1 MFYPSSLKRAFALV
15 LGTALSSSAFAL
27 PDIPVYLKESVSP
40 NILLTLDDSGS
51 MAWGYMP
58 DSLDQLTDTNRF
70 LANSFNPIQYDPRVT
85 AKYSLPSKADGTL
98 YDTAFTAAWHDG
110 LLRVNTTPL
119 NLSTSYM
126 PTSSYTPGD
135 ASHTTIGTAQAAYYY
150 VYDTTLGTC
159 APVGTD
165 NDGCYKKVVVSAT
178 SGPGATDERQ
188 KFANWYSFY
197 RTRNLLVRS
206 ALLVALA
213 DADSH
218 IRFGWQAL
226 NTCQGGWGG
235 SSCTNVLGTSYA
247 NGMAAFNATQRQRL
261 YGWAAGLP
269 ASGGTPLQD
278 AFVRAGNYFRTT
290 DNNSPYRDTPGSTS
304 TAQNACRLSYHVAL
318 TDGIWNSSTTAAV
331 GNSDGTAV
339 TLPDGVAYTPA
350 APYTGASSDS
360 IADLA
365 FSHWSADM
373 QPGIANTSPA
383 YSITGNT
390 TAPTTWPA
398 SEYRNPRNDPA
409 TWQHLVTYTVG
420 LGLANVLT
428 NPQWQGS
435 TFGSDLSGNGYQQFA
450 TGAAAWPAT
459 AANAIPGNV
468 YDLWHAAING
478 RGEFFSANNPKQ
490 VYDAFQSVLARISA
504 RSGTVGNV
512 ATSAAYIL
520 TDSLAY
526 QSSFATTT
534 WSGTVSAQ
542 RINRDGSIGAEVWNT
557 NTTLAA
563 TINYTT
569 RNLYTRQLKTTANPN
584 PGVIAFNWASM
595 NAETKVALLTEDT
608 VKWLAGDQTHE
619 QNDITCTTGC
629 IFRQRARL
637 LGDVLGSGV
646 SVSSDQDFGYK
657 TATWAGGGS
666 SYRTY
671 LAAKTARTPAVLVG
685 ANDGFVH
692 VLHANTGTELF
703 AYAPGAVVDKLWR
716 LAEPVYVKKA
726 FVDGPITIGDAYI
739 GSAWATYAVGTLGAG
754 AKSVYALD
762 VTNPSSMAAGSVK
775 WEFTHASL
783 GFVLSKPIIAR
794 LPNGVWVTIFSGGYE
809 SGDNSTSLFIVNLA
823 TGALIANLP
832 ATKSTDACGA
842 TPLAATAKGLGAPR
856 AFTTLDGD
864 FFIYAGDLW
873 GHLWR
878 FEYVS
883 SSGGQ
888 LATSY
893 SGSPM
898 FKACNGSSQ
907 AQAITAAPSVISLGA
922 SPFVYFGTGR
932 LFDSGD
938 TALSTANT
946 FYAVLDDNVAQSLSR
961 AALLGQQTI
970 SSLSATARG
979 ITSNA
984 INLVQKR
991 GWFVDLPTTGE
1002 RVVSSPVFIDERV
1015 AFNTLIPATEACESK
1030 GTSWL
1035 FEVNTLSGASAPEP
1049 VLDLNG
1055 DGKFTNADKV
1065 LVGGTYV
1072 VPAAKAIEATVSGI
1086 TTVKSSD
1093 RPERGAVNAGAGLCA
1108 GGKVNLITS
1117 NVYTPGYTTT
1127 CTPGATFRSGW
1138 RQMR

>member
-1 MFYPSSLKRAFALV
+1 MFYPASLKRAIALL
-15 LGTALSSSAFAL
+15 LGTALSSSAWAL

-58 DSLDQLTDTNRF
+58 DSLSSLTGTTRF

-85 AKYSLPSKADGTL
+85 TKYPLPPKADGTL
-98 YDTAFTAAWHDG
+98 YDTAFTAAWLDG
-110 LLRVNTTPL
+110 FLRVNNTPL
-119 NLSTSYM
+119 DLSTSYR
-126 PTSSYTPGD
+126 PTSSYTPGNTTQ
-135 ASHTTIGTAQAAYYY
+135 STIGTAQAAYYY

-159 APVGTD
+159 APVGTG
-165 NDGCYKKVVVSAT
+165 NDGCYRKVVVSAT

-188 KFANWYSFY
+188 RFANWYSFY
-197 RTRNLLVRS
+197 RTRNLLLRS
-206 ALLVALA
+206 SLLVALA
-213 DADSH
+213 DADAN
-218 IRFGWQAL
+218 IRFAWQSL

-247 NGMAAFNATQRQRL
+247 NGMAAFNATQKQRL

-269 ASGGTPLQD
+269 ASGGTPLRN
-278 AFVRAGNYFRTT
+278 AFVRAGNYFRST
-290 DNNSPYRDTPGSTS
+290 DTNSPYRDTPGSAS
-304 TAQNACRLSYHVAL
+304 TAANACRLSYHVAL
-318 TDGIWNSSTTAAV
+318 TDGVWNGTLDQTPAP
-331 GNSDGTAV
+331 GNSDSTAGA
-339 TLPDGVAYTPA
+339 LPDGIAYA
-350 APYTGASSDS
+350 SRAPFAGTDSDS
-360 IADLA
+360 IADIA
-365 FSHWSADM
+365 FSLWRADLQSGM
-373 QPGIANTSPA
+373 ANTSPA

-390 TAPTTWPA
+390 SAPNTWPA
-398 SEYRNPRNDPA
+398 SEYWDPRNDPA
-409 TWQHLVTYTVG
+409 TWQHLVTYTIG
-420 LGLANVLT
+420 LGLGNVLT
-428 NPQWQGS
+428 SPQWKGS
-435 TFGSDLSGNGYQQFA
+435 TFASDSSGNGYQQFA
-450 TGAAAWPAT
+450 TGTAWPAT
-459 AANAIPGNV
+459 GDNAIPGNV

-478 RGEFFSANNPKQ
+478 RGEFFSADNPKQ

-526 QSSFATTT
+526 QASFSTLT

-542 RINRDGSIGAEVWNT
+542 GLNRDGSIGAEVWNT

-584 PGVIAFNWASM
+584 PAVIPFSWASM
-595 NAETKVALLTEDT
+595 NADTKLALQTEDT

-646 SVSSDQDFGYK
+646 TVAADQDFGYK

-671 LAAKTARTPAVLVG
+671 LTAKTARTPAVLVG

-692 VLHANTGTELF
+692 VLHAKNGTELF
-703 AYAPGAVVDKLWR
+703 GFAPGAVVDKLWR
-716 LAEPVYVKKA
+716 LAEPIYVKKA

-754 AKSVYALD
+754 GKSVYALD
-762 VTNPSSMAAGSVK
+762 VTDPSAMSASSVK

-783 GFVLSKPIIAR
+783 GYVLSKPIIAR
-794 LPNGVWVTIFSGGYE
+794 LPNGVWVAVFSGGYE
-809 SGDNSTSLFIVNLA
+809 SGDNSTSLFIVNLQ

-842 TPLAATAKGLGAPR
+842 TPVAGTAKGLGAPR

-864 FFIYAGDLW
+864 FFVYAGDLW

-878 FEYVS
+878 FEYQS

-938 TALSTANT
+938 TSLTTGNS
-946 FYAVLDDNVAQSLSR
+946 FYAMLDDNVAQSLSR
-961 AALLGQQTI
+961 TALLGQQTI

-984 INLVQKR
+984 VNLVQKR

-1002 RVVSSPVFIDERV
+1002 RIVSSPVFIDERV
-1015 AFNTLIPATEACESK
+1015 AFNTLIPATAACESK

-1035 FEVNTLSGASAPEP
+1035 FEVSTLSGASAPEP
-1049 VLDLNG
+1049 VLDLNS
-1055 DGKFTNADKV
+1055 DGKFTNADKI

-1093 RPERGAVNAGAGLCA
+1093 RPDKGAGAAGQCS